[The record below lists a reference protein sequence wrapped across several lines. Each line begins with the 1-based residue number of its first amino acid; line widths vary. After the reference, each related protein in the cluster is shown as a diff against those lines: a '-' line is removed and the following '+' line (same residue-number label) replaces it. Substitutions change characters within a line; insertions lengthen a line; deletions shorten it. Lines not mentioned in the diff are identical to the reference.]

1 MVAQKASNTKIKP
14 MQISENIPL
23 APYTT
28 FKIGGP
34 ARYFCE
40 AEAESDVITA
50 LTFAKDK
57 SLPVFILGGG
67 SNLLVSDSGFDG
79 LVLRIAIAGEP
90 LLAEEDMIIT
100 APAGMDWDAFV
111 AFCVGNNLAGVE
123 CLSGIPGLV
132 GGTPVQNVGAYGQE
146 VAQTII
152 SVRALNRITGEI
164 VEISNAECGFSY
176 RTSRFNSTEIDTWI
190 ILGVTYKLIENGAPN
205 LTYRDLQD
213 AFTHTPTLAEMRETV
228 IRIRSQKGMV
238 IREGEPDCQS
248 AGSFFKNPLVPQELA
263 PEGAPGWPSEKMVKV
278 PAAWLIEQAGF
289 PKGYKKGN
297 AGLSTRHTLALT
309 NRGGA
314 TAAEIY
320 DLMTEIQSGVWK
332 KFGIHIHPE
341 PIFLG
346 FAELS

>member
-1 MVAQKASNTKIKP
+1 

-40 AEAESDVITA
+40 AKTESDILDA
-50 LTFAKDK
+50 LAFAKER
-57 SLPVFILGGG
+57 SLPVFVLGGG
-67 SNLLVSDSGFDG
+67 SNLLISDAGFDG
-79 LVLRIAIAGEP
+79 LVLRVALDGEP
-90 LLAEEDMIIT
+90 VLTEDSTII
-100 APAGMDWDAFV
+100 APAGVDWDAFV
-111 AFCVGNNLAGVE
+111 AFCVGKNWAGVE

-146 VAQTII
+146 VSQTIV
-152 SVRALNRITGEI
+152 SVRALNRASGEI
-164 VEISNAECGFSY
+164 LEIPNADCGFSY
-176 RTSRFNSTEIDTWI
+176 RTSRFNSTEINAWI
-190 ILGVTYKLIENGAPN
+190 ILAVTYKLAQDGTPS
-205 LTYRDLQD
+205 LTYRDLQN
-213 AFTHTPTLAEMRETV
+213 AFTHTPTPTLLEVREKV
-228 IRIRSQKGMV
+228 IEIRAQKGMV
-238 IREGEPDCQS
+238 IVPNEPDCQS
-248 AGSFFKNPLVPQELA
+248 AGSFFKNPIVPHELA
-263 PEGAPGWPSEKMVKV
+263 PKDAPGWVGENNTVKI

-289 PKGYKKGN
+289 PKGYRKGN

-314 TAAEIY
+314 TAAEVY
-320 DLMTEIQSGVWK
+320 DLMTEIQAGVWK

>member
-1 MVAQKASNTKIKP
+1 MH
-14 MQISENIPL
+14 ISENISL

-28 FKIGGP
+28 LKIGGP

-40 AEAESDVITA
+40 AKTESDVITA
-50 LTFAKDK
+50 LAFAKER
-57 SLPVFILGGG
+57 SIPIFVLGGG
-67 SNLLVSDSGFDG
+67 SNLLVSDEGFDG
-79 LVLRIAIAGEP
+79 LVVRVALVGEP
-90 LLAEEDMIIT
+90 ILSEDSTIT
-100 APAGMDWDAFV
+100 APAGVDWDAFV

-146 VAQTII
+146 VSQTIV
-152 SVRALNRITGEI
+152 SVRALNRATGEI
-164 VEISNAECGFSY
+164 VEIQNAECGFSY
-176 RTSRFNSTEIDTWI
+176 RMSRFNSTEIDAWI
-190 ILGVTYKLIENGAPN
+190 ILAVTYKLEKDGKPN
-205 LTYRDLQD
+205 LTYRDLQN
-213 AFTHTPTLAEMRETV
+213 AFTHTPTLAEVREAV

-238 IREGEPDCQS
+238 IVPNEPDCHS
-248 AGSFFKNPLVPQELA
+248 AGSFFKNPIVPVEIA
-263 PEGAPGWPSEKMVKV
+263 PKDAPGWGVGDNTVKV

-289 PKGYKKGN
+289 PKGYRKGN

-314 TAAEIY
+314 TAREIY
-320 DLMTEIQSGVWK
+320 DLMVEIQAGVWK

-346 FAELS
+346 FGEI